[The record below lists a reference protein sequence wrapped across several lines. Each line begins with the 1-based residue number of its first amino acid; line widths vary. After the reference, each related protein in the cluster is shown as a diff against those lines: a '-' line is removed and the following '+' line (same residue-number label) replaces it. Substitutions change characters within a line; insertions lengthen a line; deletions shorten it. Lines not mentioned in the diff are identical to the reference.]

1 MYRYG
6 FIVYVCTMNFF
17 KYVLYILIVV
27 FITACTSN
35 TIYKKPKD
43 LIPKEQMV
51 NLLTDMYLA
60 NAAKNI
66 KTKALE
72 RDVNFMP
79 LVYEKYGID
88 STRFQ
93 RSNRYYM
100 SRIDDYEAIHKKVET
115 RLKKMRDTTEASL
128 KIKDSLR
135 KIERKKK
142 LPSKKTII
150 KEQIAKPIA
159 KDQE

>member
-1 MYRYG
+1 MKLLKN
-6 FIVYVCTMNFF
+6 IVF
-17 KYVLYILIVV
+17 LLLAI

-35 TIYKKPKD
+35 TIYKKPDD
-43 LIPKEQMV
+43 LISKKEMV

-60 NAAKNI
+60 NAAKNS

-72 RDVNFMP
+72 RDINFMP

-150 KEQIAKPIA
+150 EEQKAKPIA